1 MGSKM
6 LIDATHPEETRV
18 VVIKGNRI
26 EEFDFESAARRQ
38 LKGNIYLAKVTRVE
52 PSLQAA
58 FVEYGGNRHG
68 FLAFSEIHPDY
79 YQIPLADRMALIQ
92 AEEEEHARENEDE
105 EEEHNR
111 RSQRR
116 GRDRNQQRR
125 EAASGEDG
133 GEGEAHPQDVDG
145 EHESGEDQPVSIFA
159 SEDGDIDQAADEAVA
174 AGDDVSGEDAFDE
187 DAPPPRAEA
196 LAATHDTAFISEAVD
211 SDEAEAQSEEPE
223 DHAEAHA
230 AEEAAGDDA
239 APQPEVSAEHE
250 AEIIASAPSVEHGM
264 PGELGN
270 GIEEVGEDPEI
281 ARVESI
287 GAEDA
292 MEEVPQRRRKVQR
305 KQYKIQEVIKRRQV
319 ILVQVVKEERGN
331 KGAALTTYLSLAGRY
346 CVLMPN
352 TARGGGISR
361 KITDSG
367 DRRRLK
373 EVAKEIEVPQGM
385 GLIVRTAGAQ
395 RTKTEIKRDYDY
407 LLRLWESV
415 RDLTLKSQAPALVYE
430 EGSLVKRAIRDL
442 YTKDVDEVMVEG
454 DDAYREAKDF
464 MKMLM
469 PSHAKNVK
477 PYKDARPLFSRYQ
490 AESQLDALYSP
501 TVTLPSGG
509 YMVINQTEALVSVD
523 INSGK
528 ATREHNI
535 EDTALK
541 TNLEASDEIA
551 RQLRL
556 RDLAG
561 LVVIDFIDMEEKRNN
576 RNVERRLK
584 DALKNDRARIQVG
597 HISHFGLL
605 EMSRQRLRPGLLE
618 GSSRTCPHC
627 EGRGIVRSISSCG
640 LSVLRAIEEHLIAR
654 KPENLTVKCTR
665 EIAFYILNEK
675 RDNLLAIETAY
686 GISVFIV
693 PSDELKG
700 SQAVIERAPERNLPQ
715 RKVIAAPVR
724 IDSAFEEEDDEIIEA
739 EATEID
745 AEAED
750 DAEDAADASGEERRD
765 NGRDESGNGDQRE
778 GGKRRRRRRGRR
790 GGRSRDDQSPDA
802 QQAGSEDDIP
812 GLGDQPDIGIGG
824 DEDGEPEDSFAASGE
839 EETEEQDAAASG
851 NAEGQRSRRSR
862 RDRWGR
868 NRSRNRDGGDR
879 RAPRSGETEA
889 EVEADIAFASSEA
902 DLPVPHA
909 HETPAEIAADVA
921 FASSEADLPAPGV
934 TESPA
939 EQQPDTALAKPLAE
953 APAPAEPPR
962 RWQPPAPTVTPAS
975 AERKSG
981 WWSKKS

>member
-6 LIDATHPEETRV
+6 LIDASHPEETRV
-18 VVIKGNRI
+18 VVLKGNRI

-58 FVEYGGNRHG
+58 FIEYGGNRHG
-68 FLAFSEIHPDY
+68 FLAFAEIHPDY
-79 YQIPLADRMALIQ
+79 YQIPLADRMALLQ
-92 AEEEEHARENEDE
+92 AEEEEHARENEHDDDDDDGNG
-105 EEEHNR
+105 H
-111 RSQRR
+111 SQRPPSRSR
-116 GRDRNQQRR
+116 GRRG
-125 EAASGEDG
+125 S
-133 GEGEAHPQDVDG
+133 
-145 EHESGEDQPVSIFA
+145 ESST
-159 SEDGDIDQAADEAVA
+159 EDGDDNGNTRGRKASRGGQETEVQRNDPESIDEDNGGVTSAPDDDHHDDHGADEQDDNGQGGDGQD
-174 AGDDVSGEDAFDE
+174 GDDSTDNDGGNDT
-187 DAPPPRAEA
+187 PRSQP
-196 LAATHDTAFISEAVD
+196 LAATHERPSLSD
-211 SDEAEAQSEEPE
+211 SIDGDEPSSQDEI
-223 DHAEAHA
+223 A
-230 AEEAAGDDA
+230 A
-239 APQPEVSAEHE
+239 S
-250 AEIIASAPSVEHGM
+250 SPSVEHGL
-264 PGELGN
+264 PGDLGN
-270 GIEEVGEDPEI
+270 GVEEVGEDPETQK
-281 ARVESI
+281 VESI

-305 KQYKIQEVIKRRQV
+305 RQYKIQEVIKRRQV

-373 EVAKEIEVPQGM
+373 EVAKDIEVPQGM

-442 YTKDVDEVMVEG
+442 YTKDVEEVVVEG
-454 DDAYREAKDF
+454 DEAYREAKDF

-477 PYKDARPLFSRYQ
+477 AYKDTRPLFSRYQ
-490 AESQLDALYSP
+490 AESQLDGLYSP

-528 ATREHNI
+528 STREHNI
-535 EDTALK
+535 EDTALR

-675 RDNLLAIETAY
+675 RDNLLTIETGY
-686 GISVFIV
+686 GISVFII

-700 SQAVIERAPERNLPQ
+700 SQAVIERAPERNIPP

-724 IDSAFEEEDDEIIEA
+724 MDSSFEEEEDDA
-739 EATEID
+739 Q
-745 AEAED
+745 AEAETES
-750 DAEDAADASGEERRD
+750 APETVRVAADEDGEDED
-765 NGRDESGNGDQRE
+765 ENGGEKSAEQNGDKQD
-778 GGKRRRRRRGRR
+778 GGKKRRRRRGRR
-790 GGRSRDDQSPDA
+790 GGRGRDEAQGSDA
-802 QQAGSEDDIP
+802 TANGVSDVP
-812 GLGDQPDIGIGG
+812 GLGDQPVVGIGPRAEQADSDEQTAAGSVAFGESAPAAEASVEADG
-824 DEDGEPEDSFAASGE
+824 DQVKKPERAPRA
-839 EETEEQDAAASG
+839 
-851 NAEGQRSRRSR
+851 R

-868 NRSRNRDGGDR
+868 GR
-879 RAPRSGETEA
+879 GEKPAKTEN
-889 EVEADIAFASSEA
+889 VEADTSAPAAAE
-902 DLPVPHA
+902 PVVVPK
-909 HETPAEIAADVA
+909 AA
-921 FASSEADLPAPGV
+921 APV
-934 TESPA
+934 I
-939 EQQPDTALAKPLAE
+939 ALAPVAE
-953 APAPAEPPR
+953 APAEPPR
-962 RWQPPAPTVTPAS
+962 RWQPPAPTVAPEA

-981 WWSKKS
+981 WWSKR